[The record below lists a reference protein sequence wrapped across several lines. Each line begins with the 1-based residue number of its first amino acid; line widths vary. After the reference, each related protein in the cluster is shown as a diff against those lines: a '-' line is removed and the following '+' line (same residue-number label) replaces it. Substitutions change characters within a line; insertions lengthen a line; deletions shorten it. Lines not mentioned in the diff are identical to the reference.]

1 MSLRH
6 QCEQEG
12 GLCSVRC
19 ILASEIEGGTQCV
32 HQFSLHSVVI
42 FKYGLKGKKCLYY
55 DTSRFVLAAA
65 ADLPTLHPLSSA
77 IFRYPVASFLGL
89 EINHNWSF
97 LGADLS
103 RF

>member
-1 MSLRH
+1 MSGAAGGVLPSQCPGSQGGRSEGAVSLRH

-42 FKYGLKGKKCLYY
+42 FKYGLKGKKVSIL
-55 DTSRFVLAAA
+55 
-65 ADLPTLHPLSSA
+65 
-77 IFRYPVASFLGL
+77 
-89 EINHNWSF
+89 
-97 LGADLS
+97 
-103 RF
+103 